1 MPWLEPAKQAGVPEH
16 KQRRKRHLMIT
27 ALHLFLALA
36 SLAVMALAGLEA
48 GIRAVRGR
56 PPGQLSARIF
66 ASTLLLVGVTAAGG
80 LGMLLGGAHPHEG
93 LHFLYALLAF
103 AALPVSS
110 TLAGKASLRGRA
122 WITVGGA
129 LLGLVLLVRLFMTG

>member
-1 MPWLEPAKQAGVPEH
+1 
-16 KQRRKRHLMIT
+16 MII
-27 ALHLFLALA
+27 ALHLFLALV

-56 PPGQLSARIF
+56 TPGQLSARIF
-66 ASTLLLVGVTAAGG
+66 TSTLLLVGVTAAGG
-80 LGMLLGGAHPHEG
+80 LGMFLGGARPHEG

-110 TLAGKASLRGRA
+110 ALAGKASLRGRA